1 MILKLLT
8 LALTTLIVIPAGAHL
23 FEFPA
28 KIRMTEADYFTV
40 QSIYAG
46 WGLFAVAILA
56 SITANGYLSWRL
68 RATDRPAARWA
79 LTSAL
84 LICLTLVIFFIWV
97 FPGNQATANWTSVT
111 PKWEELRRNWEYG
124 HAANA
129 VITFVALMATG
140 RAIIGKQ

>member
-28 KIRMTEADYFTV
+28 KIGITEADYFTV

-56 SITANGYLSWRL
+56 SITRL
-68 RATDRPAARWA
+68 RRSSDRG
-79 LTSAL
+79 L
-84 LICLTLVIFFIWV
+84 LI
-97 FPGNQATANWTSVT
+97 QAGILSSLNVESDQT
-111 PKWEELRRNWEYG
+111 
-124 HAANA
+124 
-129 VITFVALMATG
+129 
-140 RAIIGKQ
+140 

>member
-1 MILKLLT
+1 LARQLD
-8 LALTTLIVIPAGAHL
+8 ALTTLIVIPAGAHL

-68 RATDRPAARWA
+68 RAADRPAARWA

-84 LICLTLVIFFIWV
+84 LICLTLVIFFIV
-97 FPGNQATANWTSVT
+97 SVT
-111 PKWEELRRNWEYG
+111 SAPRPQAIDAFAWVS
-124 HAANA
+124 AA
-129 VITFVALMATG
+129 G
-140 RAIIGKQ
+140 RALVRA